1 MVYLRTVFA
10 LIACQERRR
19 RYPQEYNTKGKG
31 HHGRRATPA
40 TVRGEPGGVRTLEAP
55 GGVSPLYPRVPRLPP
70 RDRIALAILR
80 PLRDTVGHALPGL
93 RQPVATARCACLPP
107 VWRGIT
113 TGPALR
119 PTQPEQEDTP
129 WPSRVTVLHQRAR
142 GGRGALLC
150 TGPYGL
156 DPPDMDA
163 GVGKVPTKGQ
173 QGQG

>member
-55 GGVSPLYPRVPRLPP
+55 GGVSPISPRVPRLPP
-70 RDRIALAILR
+70 RDRLALAILC
-80 PLRDTVGHALPGL
+80 PLRDTVGHALPRL
-93 RQPVATARCACLPP
+93 RQPVAPARCACLPP
-107 VWRGIT
+107 VWCGLT

-119 PTQPEQEDTP
+119 PRRGCQAFLGLFVLNRCPKNMSE
-129 WPSRVTVLHQRAR
+129 PSRPV
-142 GGRGALLC
+142 
-150 TGPYGL
+150 
-156 DPPDMDA
+156 
-163 GVGKVPTKGQ
+163 
-173 QGQG
+173 